1 MCHKRGEDEMD
12 LSRIGPLTGCLSSI
26 FFTLSWIISA
36 MLWGDWELGA
46 NSLSDIGICGVDS
59 AEIVFNMGCLV
70 TGFLVIFPGI
80 YLVEKDN
87 KMFRISGCAALVCSI
102 ACAGIGVIT
111 EDYGDMH
118 NLIASIYAIFAAT
131 FIAFSAA
138 GDYQD
143 GYRWFT
149 ALAAVLLLLSGIMS
163 ISQPFAV
170 FEPIAISCILIWT
183 FVQSALMLY
192 QNMREGVSGTGH

>member
-1 MCHKRGEDEMD
+1 MD
-12 LSRIGPLTGCLSSI
+12 FSRIGPLTGCLSSF

-36 MLWGDWELGA
+36 MLWGDWGLGV

-102 ACAGIGVIT
+102 ACAGIGIHWNR
-111 EDYGDMH
+111 EEH
-118 NLIASIYAIFAAT
+118 
-131 FIAFSAA
+131 FI
-138 GDYQD
+138 
-143 GYRWFT
+143 
-149 ALAAVLLLLSGIMS
+149 L
-163 ISQPFAV
+163 
-170 FEPIAISCILIWT
+170 
-183 FVQSALMLY
+183 
-192 QNMREGVSGTGH
+192 TGA

>member
-1 MCHKRGEDEMD
+1 MD
-12 LSRIGPLTGCLSSI
+12 FSRIGPLTGCLSSI
-26 FFTLSWIISA
+26 VFTLSWIISA
-36 MLWGDWELGA
+36 MLWGDWGLGT
-46 NSLSDIGICGVDS
+46 NSLSDIGVCGVDS

-80 YLVEKDN
+80 YLTEREN
-87 KMFRISGCAALVCSI
+87 RMFRISGYAALVCSI

-118 NLIASIYAIFAAT
+118 NLIASVYAVFAAS

-138 GDYQD
+138 GDYME
-143 GYRWFT
+143 GEKWFT
-149 ALAAVLLLLSGIMS
+149 LLAAALLLLSGIMS
-163 ISQPFAV
+163 MTQPFAV

-192 QNMREGVSGTGH
+192 QNIEEGVSWTDH